1 MAPSDVA
8 HFAKKNTSRGGR
20 EVFFPLNSSLLS
32 SNDDEEEDMMMSFF
46 SLSFANRAVPHP
58 PLPRRPQLDAPEVH
72 VHISQEFTF
81 VRA

>member
-1 MAPSDVA
+1 MLLILR
-8 HFAKKNTSRGGR
+8 KKTRQGGDGR
-20 EVFFPLNSSLLS
+20 FFPLNSSLLS

-58 PLPRRPQLDAPEVH
+58 PLPRRPQLDAPEAL
-72 VHISQEFTF
+72 VHISQQFTF